1 MKKKAGGSGNDRV
14 GFGDVVA
21 SGRARPSAATTTRR
35 GRPSSQ
41 QSKAITRTILDA
53 AAELFLR
60 DGFEATGMESV
71 AASAGIPKTTLYK
84 RYADKRELLNAV
96 LVDRVSSWSKV
107 SSRTDRNISDDLSA
121 RLKSRTATM
130 LVWATKSEVRA
141 VTRLAASLP
150 GKSDGRV

>member
-1 MKKKAGGSGNDRV
+1 
-14 GFGDVVA
+14 
-21 SGRARPSAATTTRR
+21 
-35 GRPSSQ
+35 
-41 QSKAITRTILDA
+41 
-53 AAELFLR
+53 
-60 DGFEATGMESV
+60 MESV

-130 LVWATKSEVRA
+130 LVRSEEHTSELQSLMRISYA
-141 VTRLAASLP
+141 VFCLKKKKNNKP
-150 GKSDGRV
+150 EKKNIQNNHIIH

>member
-1 MKKKAGGSGNDRV
+1 MIR
-14 GFGDVVA
+14 
-21 SGRARPSAATTTRR
+21 RPPRS
-35 GRPSSQ
+35 
-41 QSKAITRTILDA
+41 TRTDT
-53 AAELFLR
+53 LFPYTTLFR
-60 DGFEATGMESV
+60 SV

-96 LVDRVSSWSKV
+96 LVDRASSWSKV

-150 GKSDGRV
+150 GKRSEEHTSELQSLMRISYAVFCL